1 MCYLSLKEKLCSMNQ
16 ISRLQSKILSVSALE
31 NQLKKWRNA
40 DEKIVFTNGCF
51 DLIHFG
57 HIDYLAKA
65 SDLGNR
71 LVVGLNTD
79 ASIRRL
85 KGSSRPIKDEQSRL
99 ALIAGLSFV
108 DAVVLFDEETPI
120 KLISIIKPNVLVKGG
135 DYEVKDIVGHEI
147 VQSNRGKVCTIDFVD
162 GYSSSKLIE
171 KVKSS

>member
-1 MCYLSLKEKLCSMNQ
+1 MNQ
-16 ISRLQSKILSVSALE
+16 ISLLQSKILSFSALE
-31 NQLKKWRNA
+31 SQLNTWRNA
-40 DEKIVFTNGCF
+40 NEKIVFTNGCF

-57 HIDYLAKA
+57 HVDYLAKA
-65 SDLGNR
+65 RDLGNR

-79 ASIRRL
+79 DSIRRL

-99 ALIAGLSFV
+99 ALIAGLGFV

-147 VQSNRGKVCTIDFVD
+147 VQSNSGKVCTIDFVD